1 LFHLI
6 FEAKS
11 QYVLEYLPLM
21 LPLVAYGA
29 LSLGRVVARPKNA
42 KAEGEAKTDTP
53 AGGDA
58 AA

>member
-1 LFHLI
+1 
-6 FEAKS
+6 
-11 QYVLEYLPLM
+11 M

-29 LSLGRVVARPKNA
+29 LSLGRVVACPKNA
-42 KAEGEAKTDTP
+42 KAEGEEKTDTP